1 MTKNYQKESLER
13 CLQRQNLSQ
22 KNIETILSASNLLR
36 EWTLDEPKK
45 AQLEKIEAMVAFSFG
60 FGPNLSGA
68 NEPYNWDNPPQYNP
82 NIHHPGKT
90 NEGLADSIYHF
101 MSRRKID
108 IPIYAQWEIA
118 DALKKKYDI
127 KLPEEHIAK
136 PIEHPTK
143 PEDKYLSTIGVI
155 SQFLKNGLDQ
165 YKTLGLIA
173 YKLHAPRC
181 KQKLLD
187 QFSKQEDKKKIIIHA
202 IPTPNAECDPDSI
215 QPWTRD
221 PKIYILH
228 DIAERFSIFKFAKN
242 QETELLKLISHILHT
257 RKS

>member
-45 AQLEKIEAMVAFSFG
+45 AQLEKIEAIVAFSFG
-60 FGPNLSGA
+60 FGPNLILP
-68 NEPYNWDNPPQYNP
+68 EKPYNWDNPPQYSP
-82 NIHHPGKT
+82 DIHHPGKT
-90 NEGLADSIYHF
+90 NERLAEHISHFISI
-101 MSRRKID
+101 RKRDNPERD

-118 DALKKKYDI
+118 DALKNRYNI
-127 KLPEEHIAK
+127 HLPEKHIAK
-136 PIEHPTK
+136 PIQPPTK

-155 SQFLKNGLDQ
+155 SQFLKNGLNQ
-165 YKTLGLIA
+165 YTTLGLVA

-215 QPWTRD
+215 QPWTRKD
-221 PKIYILH
+221 EVYIRH
-228 DIAERFSIFKFAKN
+228 EIAERFLDGRFARNKY
-242 QETELLKLISHILHT
+242 
-257 RKS
+257 